1 MFLKNVEKSQK
12 FTRLKYVVYRMVT
25 INQLMV
31 LDRARTMLLKGY
43 NLNQSLQ
50 TSLSIEALQLKLMN
64 GTSHFLYLKK
74 DGTIR
79 EAFGTLL
86 EKVVV
91 RNTNGL
97 GYPRKYDGLL
107 AYFDIEEGEWR
118 SFRYENLITILN

>member
-1 MFLKNVEKSQK
+1 MK
-12 FTRLKYVVYRMVT
+12 TG

-107 AYFDIEEGEWR
+107 AYFDIEEGQWR